1 MDTTTA
7 AEPDYSLKD
16 LRINSYGKLPKQSDA
31 IENSIFALMRHAHRL
46 GVRTAKAQSSMTAL
60 AAERDALRDALSGLL
75 KRHTALHIR
84 VKVVE
89 PCTRH
94 LGRTEAAHVH
104 MVLSFVEHLR

>member
-60 AAERDALRDALSGLL
+60 ATERDALRDALSGLL
-75 KRHTALHIR
+75 KRHTAL
-84 VKVVE
+84 VE
-89 PCTRH
+89 SGDC
-94 LGRTEAAHVH
+94 GNWDCETEDEVIAARAA
-104 MVLSFVEHLR
+104 LKEPT